1 MTATRMTWPT
11 VPTVPTRWRGPL
23 TAGFAVLTA
32 IGIVVNTLIATS
44 VAAQPLDFTFFGKP
58 GAELLLGNWTTA
70 YQDPL
75 IQAGPFELAFWGI
88 PSLLDVATTAAW
100 STFGIVAGILLSVEL
115 FAVCRWLLRS
125 VTASWRTP
133 LAAGVT
139 AFAALGLVTTRS
151 ISSGH
156 PAEFAIPLMW
166 VVAAQLAR
174 RDRPLAAA
182 AVLAA
187 TAGWEVWGVLGVP
200 LLLLAPRI
208 DARTIWR
215 SALGGVAVLTVLYLP
230 FFVLGP
236 MRMFTFAWPIYPGT
250 LAHLLFPGIPTFSWS
265 MRLAQGVLAVG
276 AGAAM
281 AVLLRR
287 RADAVWLSLLA
298 VCVIRLFLDPVLAG
312 YYVIPPEL
320 LALLGAAFAIAQ
332 RALPTLVLCV
342 AMANVLTDARLTII
356 SASILV
362 VLAATTAVV
371 VTRRDG
377 NRPSTVD
384 RTFSRP
390 PTRG

>member
-1 MTATRMTWPT
+1 MTATPMTWPT
-11 VPTVPTRWRGPL
+11 VPARWRGPL
-23 TAGFAVLTA
+23 TAVFAALAAV
-32 IGIVVNTLIATS
+32 GIVVNTLVATS
-44 VAAQPLDFTFFGKP
+44 VASQPLDFTFFGKP
-58 GAELLLGNWTTA
+58 GADLLLGQWTGM

-88 PSLLDVATTAAW
+88 PWLLGVAGTAAW
-100 STFGIVAGILLSVEL
+100 STFCIVAAILLSVAL
-115 FAVCRWLLRS
+115 FAVCRWLLRT
-125 VTASWRTP
+125 VTPSWSTP

-151 ISSGH
+151 LSSGH

-182 AVLAA
+182 AILAA
-187 TAGWEVWGVLGVP
+187 TTGWEVWGVLGVP

-208 DARTIWR
+208 DGRTIWR
-215 SALGGVAVLTVLYLP
+215 SALGGIGVLALLYLP
-230 FFVLGP
+230 FFLLGP
-236 MRMFTFAWPIYPGT
+236 MRMFAFAWPIYPGT
-250 LAHLLFPGIPTFSWS
+250 LAHLLFPGIATFSWP

-276 AGAAM
+276 AGATMAM
-281 AVLLRR
+281 LLRR

-312 YYVIPPEL
+312 YYVIPPEM

-342 AMANVLTDARLTII
+342 AMANVLTDARLTLL

-362 VLAATTAVV
+362 VLTAATAVV

-377 NRPSTVD
+377 TRQNAVD
-384 RTFSRP
+384 RTVSGS